1 MPVPEGWLPKLS
13 RVLQNFETAV
23 RENVTINGQPWE
35 ETSEG
40 SELQS
45 GMCCFPSVSCWV
57 VLFWFLPVVF
67 LMGQFSPSAVRG
79 GKDGHGAGK
88 GGLQLRCAR
97 VKIRSAVLQEHYS
110 YRAVCVNKKKGNQ
123 DV

>member
-1 MPVPEGWLPKLS
+1 MGPSSCGCCVPVPVPVPVPEGWLPKLS

-57 VLFWFLPVVF
+57 VLFWFLRVVF
-67 LMGQFSPSAVRG
+67 LMGQFSPQLCVAVRMVTE
-79 GKDGHGAGK
+79 
-88 GGLQLRCAR
+88 Q
-97 VKIRSAVLQEHYS
+97 IRGDSS
-110 YRAVCVNKKKGNQ
+110 S
-123 DV
+123 DVPV